1 MPVPTHLRKYLEG
14 TGREGRRGTPP
25 RGNEGKSDF
34 FFFSSFLFL
43 LLDKPSTFPPFPFAS
58 VKLVFPGESVL
69 LDIITRFRG

>member
-14 TGREGRRGTPP
+14 TGEEGNSPPGKRRKIG
-25 RGNEGKSDF
+25 F

-58 VKLVFPGESVL
+58 VKLVFSGESVL